1 MKRNILARA
10 GAGILSLALLI
21 GMTACGSKPDSD
33 PAAAGGDGGEKT
45 KLYVV
50 NWKDYASDDKEL
62 MKAFEEEYNCQ
73 IVNTYMESE
82 EQLLTSLKTA
92 SEGQIDVCLPNCTIL
107 PAAIK
112 GGLLKEIDPEKLDNF
127 SSLYERFQTQKECF
141 GENGKMYA
149 VPFVW
154 GSTAIAYNTEK
165 MSEAPKSLRCLFD
178 EQYAGKI
185 AFRDDYNDAV
195 MAAAI
200 VLGQDPTAPNDLD
213 AIRDLLIQQ
222 KALNRTYWQTGDEF
236 SKLFAGGQIDFGMM
250 WSGQAASMKQEGE
263 PIAFVVPEDGA
274 IGWVD
279 NWAIASGTQNEELAY
294 AFINYMISK
303 DVQYQWAEKGGPAP
317 ANQTAA
323 DAIDPA
329 YAASCGMDEASLNRL
344 YFMAYQDDATK
355 AAWAELW
362 TEVKAS

>member
-1 MKRNILARA
+1 MKKYLSRIGVAA
-10 GAGILSLALLI
+10 LSLTMLL
-21 GMTACGSKPDSD
+21 GLCACGGTTDEG
-33 PAAAGGDGGEKT
+33 AANAGGEGEKT

-50 NWKDYASDDKEL
+50 NWKDYGSDDQEL
-62 MKAFEEEYNCQ
+62 IAAFEEEYNCE
-73 IVNTYMESE
+73 IVNSYMESE

-92 SEGQIDVCLPNCTIL
+92 SEGEIDVCLPNCTIL
-107 PAAIK
+107 PAAIEA
-112 GGLLKEIDPEKLDNF
+112 GLLMEIDPAQMENF
-127 SSLYERFQTQKECF
+127 SSLYERFQTQEECF
-141 GENGKMYA
+141 GEDGKMYA

-154 GSTAIAYNTEK
+154 GSTAIAYNTEL
-165 MSEAPKSLRCLFD
+165 MDAAPASMADLFD
-178 EQYAGKI
+178 EQYAGKVTI
-185 AFRDDYNDAV
+185 RDDYNDAI

-200 VLGQDPTAPNDLD
+200 VLGQDPTEPNDLD

-222 KALNRTYWQTGDEF
+222 KSLNRTYWQTGDEF
-236 SKLFAGGQIDFGMM
+236 SKLFAGGQIEFGMM

-263 PIAFVVPEDGA
+263 PIGFVVPEDGA

-279 NWAIASGTQNEELAY
+279 NWAIASGSQNKDLAL

-303 DVQYQWAEKGGPAP
+303 DVQYAWADKGGPAP
-317 ANQTAA
+317 ANQEAA
-323 DAIDPA
+323 EAIDPE

-355 AAWAELW
+355 TAWAELW